1 MERPL
6 MQEISCSLLRPP
18 TRTVTRVRSMGRTL
32 SVRRRGPVAPRR
44 ACTRAAGTRRY
55 AARVIEP
62 TWSPETLAV
71 VAGRPAPTPDGPVN
85 PPIVPASTFHAGGS
99 YGYAREW
106 APTAEALETALGS
119 LEGGTAV
126 VFSSGMAAANAILD
140 LLPPAARVVAPTAVY
155 TGVGVRLREL
165 DAIGRIALTT
175 VEIDDTAAVIR
186 ACGEADLLWI
196 ESPTNPLLQEA
207 DLPACIAA
215 AHETGARVVVDN
227 TFATPV
233 LQQPLAL
240 GADLVLHSV
249 TKGLSGHSDLLM
261 GAVVAADPGLADQV
275 RGRRVLLGAAPSAF
289 DCYLALRG
297 LRTLALRIERSQEN
311 ARLIVQRLAGHSAVA
326 RVRYPGWGTIAS
338 IELAG
343 GAEAADRLC
352 ASVRLWIHATSLG
365 GVESLLER
373 RRRWPLESTVV
384 PESLVRL
391 SFGIESTDD
400 LWQDLSSAL
409 DQAATR

>member
-1 MERPL
+1 MK
-6 MQEISCSLLRPP
+6 QPP
-18 TRTVTRVRSMGRTL
+18 
-32 SVRRRGPVAPRR
+32 
-44 ACTRAAGTRRY
+44 
-55 AARVIEP
+55 
-62 TWSPETLAV
+62 WSAETLAV
-71 VAGRPAPTPDGPVN
+71 VAGRPVPAPDAPVN
-85 PPIVPASTFHAGGS
+85 PPIVPASTFHAGGP

-106 APTAEALETALGS
+106 SPTAEALEEALGA
-119 LEGGTAV
+119 LEGGSAIT
-126 VFSSGMAAANAILD
+126 FSSGMAAANAILD
-140 LLPPAARVVAPTAVY
+140 LLPPGSRVVAPTAVY

-165 DAIGRIALTT
+165 DEAGHLSLNT
-175 VEIDDTAAVIR
+175 VEIDDTAAVVQ
-186 ACGEADLLWI
+186 ACGDVDLLWI

-207 DLPACIAA
+207 DLAACIAA
-215 AHETGARVVVDN
+215 AHAAGARVVVDN

-233 LQQPLAL
+233 LQQPLTV

-261 GAVVAADPGLADQV
+261 GAVVATDPELAERI

-297 LRTLALRIERSQEN
+297 LRTLAVRIERSQAN
-311 ARLIVQRLAGHSAVA
+311 ARIITERLRHHPAVS

-343 GAEAADRLC
+343 GAEAADHLC
-352 ASVRLWIHATSLG
+352 SSVRLWIHATSLG

-373 RRRWPLESTVV
+373 RRRWPLESPVV
-384 PESLVRL
+384 PQNLVRM
-391 SFGIESTDD
+391 SFGIEAVDD

-409 DQAATR
+409 DARS